1 MGRSVCHDLQSR
13 CKGRFS
19 PPAGNMEPLRHAE
32 ARHHAST
39 GVDHV
44 AICEQLERMLANPLF
59 KHSKRYPNLLRYI
72 VEHTLDGD
80 PTELKERTLG
90 IAVFSREP
98 DYDTNADPI
107 VRTTAGEIRKRIAQ
121 YYHESGHEA
130 EIRIDLSPGS
140 YVPEFSL
147 AAAPEAV
154 PVQSP
159 APALRS
165 GSRWPRYA
173 VAIAIAAALFGTA
186 SWFKPW
192 ASRAALDR
200 FWKPVLDSTDSVLLC
215 VGQREFLG
223 SSPEPAQQL
232 VADLPQTA
240 NLPESAGTP
249 VTLFKLYY
257 LGSQNVALHDVM
269 TLGRLAGLLQ
279 ARGKHY
285 EIRGQLSTNF
295 ADLRNRPV
303 VMVSAMDND
312 WTIRLMGQMRFR
324 FVRDANLFFIRD
336 TQHPTKRDR
345 SVDYTVPYMRLT
357 RDYALISRVMD
368 PTTERMVVVAGGL
381 TGYGTIAAGE
391 FLTNPAYMAAIEE
404 QAPGNWERKEHPNPP
419 RHRGD

>member
-1 MGRSVCHDLQSR
+1 
-13 CKGRFS
+13 
-19 PPAGNMEPLRHAE
+19 MEPFRPAE
-32 ARHHAST
+32 ARHHPST
-39 GVDHV
+39 EGERQ
-44 AICEQLERMLANPLF
+44 AIREQLERMLANPLF
-59 KHSKRYPNLLRYI
+59 KHSKRYPSLLRYI
-72 VEHTLDGD
+72 VEHTLEGD
-80 PTELKERTLG
+80 PTGLKERTLG
-90 IAVFSREP
+90 VAVFSRAP

-121 YYHESGHEA
+121 YYHEAGHQA
-130 EIRIDLSPGS
+130 DIRIDLSPGS
-140 YVPEFSL
+140 YVPEFSPT
-147 AAAPEAV
+147 AAPEV
-154 PVQSP
+154 VQVKSSAP
-159 APALRS
+159 APAARF

-173 VAIAIAAALFGTA
+173 VAVLIAAALLGTV

-192 ASRAALDR
+192 APRTALDR

-223 SSPEPAQQL
+223 SSPEPRQHDAS
-232 VADLPQTA
+232 DLPYPA
-240 NLPESAGTP
+240 GSLENNGTP

-279 ARGKHY
+279 ARGKNY

-303 VMVSAMDND
+303 VLVSGMDND
-312 WTIRLMGQMRFR
+312 WTIRLMGKMRFR
-324 FVRDANLFFIRD
+324 FEREANLFFIRD
-336 TQHPTKRDR
+336 AQHPTNRDR

-357 RDYALISRVMD
+357 RDYAVISRVLD

-391 FLTNPAYMAAIEE
+391 FLTNPAYMASIEA
-404 QAPGNWERKEHPNPP
+404 QAPGNWERKSIQILVATEVIDGTSGPP
-419 RHRGD
+419 RVVEKYFW